1 MNFIKTEIEGAY
13 IIEPKVWGDSRGY
26 FFESYK
32 IDEFEKHVGKVNFIQ
47 DNESKS
53 SYGIL
58 RGLHL
63 QRPPYTQAKLVR
75 VITGEVLDVILDVRT
90 DSPTFGKHLT
100 VILSEKNKRQLFLPR
115 GFAHGFVVL
124 SEDAIF
130 SYKVD
135 NLYEI
140 ESELGIIYNDS
151 VLNIDWGLYNN
162 NIQLSIKDESLPK
175 FNEVTFYTQNEYL
188 INK

>member
-1 MNFIKTEIEGAY
+1 MQFIKTELPDVLIL
-13 IIEPKVWGDSRGY
+13 EPKVLGDNRGY
-26 FFESYK
+26 FFESFKKEVFEEEIGK
-32 IDEFEKHVGKVNFIQ
+32 INFIQ

-63 QRPPYTQAKLVR
+63 QRPPFTQAKLVR
-75 VITGEVLDVILDVRT
+75 VIIGEVLDVVIDVRT
-90 DSPTFGKHLT
+90 DSPSFGKHLA
-100 VILSEKNKRQLFLPR
+100 VILSEENKRQLYVPR

-124 SEDAIF
+124 SKSAIF

-135 NLYEI
+135 NEYNI

-151 VLNIDWGLYNN
+151 VLNIDWKLNIAD
-162 NIQLSIKDESLPK
+162 IQLSNKDLLLPK
-175 FNEVTFYTQNEYL
+175 FRKSVFYSKNEYL
-188 INK
+188 SS